1 MGSAVCH
8 QMAERSFIYDGMQ
21 MPLCARCT
29 GIYTGVF
36 FAFCFF
42 FLKKRI
48 TEGNSFSL
56 VQAILTGLAILP
68 VGIDGVGSYLGFWE
82 SSQLMR
88 IFSGSLV
95 GAVVPG
101 FLLLAGNFDPKK
113 GKEQPIYNKTAELL
127 LLMLV
132 SVGSGLC
139 LWAGFPLGGIGAS
152 VSVAGEV
159 LLWGGLVWLIL
170 KNLLKDK
177 EILCWKI
184 SIVISFVGL
193 FVIGG
198 LV

>member
-1 MGSAVCH
+1 
-8 QMAERSFIYDGMQ
+8 

-113 GKEQPIYNKTAELL
+113 GKEQPIYDKTAELL

>member
-1 MGSAVCH
+1 
-8 QMAERSFIYDGMQ
+8 

-113 GKEQPIYNKTAELL
+113 GKEQPIYDKTTELL

>member
-1 MGSAVCH
+1 
-8 QMAERSFIYDGMQ
+8 
-21 MPLCARCT
+21 
-29 GIYTGVF
+29 
-36 FAFCFF
+36 
-42 FLKKRI
+42 
-48 TEGNSFSL
+48 
-56 VQAILTGLAILP
+56 
-68 VGIDGVGSYLGFWE
+68 
-82 SSQLMR
+82 
-88 IFSGSLV
+88 
-95 GAVVPG
+95 
-101 FLLLAGNFDPKK
+101 
-113 GKEQPIYNKTAELL
+113 
-127 LLMLV
+127 MLV